1 MKQNIQIYIN
11 DILVDIDQETAMGVN
26 FTGFSTGNLGNIN
39 LSHTNSFTI
48 PLTNHNHKAI
58 GFVDNMNLNTKQV
71 QSSWYGNHGFKM
83 YADGLLVFTGKVYV
97 DEITDGRINLY
108 VVRDR
113 DFVNILQ
120 SYTMWEATQT
130 IVDVLNDELGELYG
144 GNATWSNIVN
154 FMATGVHTVWLP
166 YVVGTL
172 NKQYPYNKFDSEAQ
186 THSCSNKYED
196 TDNDDLKERFNLNSE
211 NRLTTEVITNDTVVG
226 DYKTGCIYVKLY
238 NLITTVLGNLGWQV
252 TFDSNVYTTLA
263 NQFIRMPDIV
273 TYMDL
278 TTYKF
283 SFAAND
289 SYHYKINDPA
299 ETSSKKISFLDLIKY
314 ICQEYCLLFNTEGN
328 TVTFHSIQNITDTT
342 TQHIK
347 INKIL
352 TRNFYIPNVPQ
363 QSMITYE
370 ALGDG
375 STLTGGKEIISH
387 NQNIEKG
394 SESTVLF
401 SIKRFLPGYFAY
413 LYDDGQVQTNTYALN
428 TVDPEYN
435 KKFIVVQKAVT
446 QTNYQVKVCR
456 YFLGNEDAVY
466 VRLYR
471 AINRT
476 VDELGYWD
484 QFASMCEYPDRIIVT
499 AILNP
504 YEVNIFR
511 PWNKMSFNTLPG
523 EWLVESISE
532 YNPRLDNPEVK
543 ITAVRL
549 R

>member
-26 FTGFSTGNLGNIN
+26 FTGFSTGNLGNIS

-71 QSSWYGNHGFKM
+71 QSSWYGNRGFKM

-113 DFVNILQ
+113 DFANILQ
-120 SYTMWEATQT
+120 SYTMWEATQA
-130 IVDVLNDELGELYG
+130 IVDVLNDELGEFYG

-154 FMATGVHTVWLP
+154 FMATGTHTVWLP

-172 NKQYPYNKFDSEAQ
+172 NKQYPYSKLDSEAQ
-186 THSCSNKYED
+186 THSCGNKYED

-252 TFDSNVYTTLA
+252 TFDSNVYTTLV

-314 ICQEYCLLFNTEGN
+314 VCQEYCLLFNTEGN
-328 TVTFHSIQNITDTT
+328 TVAFHSIQNITDTT

-401 SIKRFLPGYFAY
+401 SIKRFLPAYFVY

-435 KKFIVVQKAVT
+435 KKFIVVQKVAT

-456 YFLGNEDAVY
+456 YFLGNEYAVY

-476 VDELGYWD
+476 VDEMGYWD
-484 QFASMCEYPDRIIVT
+484 QFASMCEYPDRVTVT
-499 AILNP
+499 AILNS
-504 YEVNIFR
+504 YEANIFR
-511 PWNKMSFNTLPG
+511 PWNKISFNTLPG

>member
-11 DILVDIDQETAMGVN
+11 DILVDIDEETAMGVD
-26 FTGFSTGNLGNIN
+26 FVGFSTSNLGNIS

-58 GFVDNMNLNTKQV
+58 GFIDNMNLNTKQV
-71 QSSWYGNHGFKM
+71 QSSWYGNRSFKM

-97 DEITDGRINLY
+97 DEISEGRINLY

-113 DFVNILQ
+113 DFANILQ
-120 SYTMWEATQT
+120 SYTMWEATQA
-130 IVDVLNDELGELYG
+130 IVDVLNDELGEVYG

-154 FMATGVHTVWLP
+154 FMATGSHTVWLP
-166 YVVGTL
+166 YAVGTL
-172 NKQYPYNKFDSEAQ
+172 NKQYPYSKFDSETQ
-186 THSCSNKYED
+186 TYSWGNKYED

-211 NRLTTEVITNDTVVG
+211 NRLTTEVITNDPIGG

-238 NLITTVLGNLGWQV
+238 NLITTVLNGLGWRV
-252 TFDSNVYTTLA
+252 TFDNNVYTTLA

-278 TTYKF
+278 ITYKF

-289 SYHYKINDPA
+289 SYHYKINDQVKA
-299 ETSSKKISFLDLIKY
+299 SSKEISFLDLIKY
-314 ICQEYCLLFNTEGN
+314 VCQEYCLLFNIEGN
-328 TVTFHSIQNITDTT
+328 TVTFHSIQNIADTT

-352 TRNFYIPNVPQ
+352 TRNFYIPNIPQ

-401 SIKRFLPGYFAY
+401 SIKRFLPAYFVY

-428 TVDPEYN
+428 TVDPECN

-476 VDELGYWD
+476 VDEMGYWD
-484 QFASMCEYPDRIIVT
+484 QFASMCEYPDRVTVT

-543 ITAVRL
+543 ITAIRL

>member
-26 FTGFSTGNLGNIN
+26 FTGFSTGNLGNIS

-71 QSSWYGNHGFKM
+71 QGSWYGNRSFKM
-83 YADGLLVFTGKVYV
+83 YVDGLLVFTGKVYV

-113 DFVNILQ
+113 DFANILQ
-120 SYTMWEATQT
+120 SYTMWEATQA

-154 FMATGVHTVWLP
+154 FMATGTHTVWLP

-186 THSCSNKYED
+186 THSCGNKYED

-263 NQFIRMPDIV
+263 NQFIRIPDIV

-314 ICQEYCLLFNTEGN
+314 VCQEYCLLFNTEGN
-328 TVTFHSIQNITDTT
+328 TVAFHSIQNIADTT

-394 SESTVLF
+394 FESTVLF
-401 SIKRFLPGYFAY
+401 SIKRFLPAYFTY

-435 KKFIVVQKAVT
+435 KKFIVVQKAAT

-484 QFASMCEYPDRIIVT
+484 QFASMCEYPDRVIVT

>member
-11 DILVDIDQETAMGVN
+11 DILVDIDEETAMGVD
-26 FTGFSTGNLGNIN
+26 FVGFSTSNLGSIS
-39 LSHTNSFTI
+39 LSHTNSFTV
-48 PLTNHNHKAI
+48 PLTNHNRKAI

-71 QSSWYGNHGFKM
+71 QGSWYGDRSFKM

-97 DEITDGRINLY
+97 DEISEGRINLY

-113 DFVNILQ
+113 NFADILQ
-120 SYTMWEATQT
+120 SYTMWDATQA
-130 IVDVLNDELGELYG
+130 IIDVLNDELDEEYS

-154 FMATGVHTVWLP
+154 FMATGSHTVWMP
-166 YVVGTL
+166 YAVGTL
-172 NKQYPYNKFDSEAQ
+172 NKQYPYSKFDSETQ
-186 THSCSNKYED
+186 TYSCGNKYED
-196 TDNDDLKERFNLNSE
+196 TDNDDLKERYNLNSE

-238 NLITTVLGNLGWQV
+238 NLITTVLNGLGWQV
-252 TFDSNVYTTLA
+252 TFDNNVFTTLA

-289 SYHYKINDPA
+289 TYHYKINDSGEA
-299 ETSSKKISFLDLIKY
+299 SSKEISFLDLIKY
-314 ICQEYCLLFNTEGN
+314 VCQEYCLLFNIEGD
-328 TVTFHSIQNITDTT
+328 TVAFHSIQNIAGTT

-352 TRNFYIPNVPQ
+352 SRNFYIPNVPQ
-363 QSMITYE
+363 QSTITYE

-401 SIKRFLPGYFAY
+401 SIKRFLPAYFAY

-428 TVDPEYN
+428 TVDPECN
-435 KKFIVVQKAVT
+435 RKFIVVQKAIT
-446 QTNYQVKVCR
+446 PTNYQVKVCR
-456 YFLGNEDAVY
+456 YFLGNEEAVY
-466 VRLYR
+466 VQLYR

-476 VDELGYWD
+476 VDEMGYWD
-484 QFASMCEYPDRIIVT
+484 EFASMCEYPDRVIVT

>member
-26 FTGFSTGNLGNIN
+26 FTGFSTGNLGNIS

-71 QSSWYGNHGFKM
+71 QSSWYGNRGFKM

-120 SYTMWEATQT
+120 SYTMWEATQA
-130 IVDVLNDELGELYG
+130 IVDVLNDELGEFYG

-154 FMATGVHTVWLP
+154 FMATGTHTVWLP

-172 NKQYPYNKFDSEAQ
+172 NKQYPYNKLDSEAQ
-186 THSCSNKYED
+186 THSCGNKYED

-238 NLITTVLGNLGWQV
+238 NLITTVLENLGWQV
-252 TFDSNVYTTLA
+252 TFDSNVYTTLV

-289 SYHYKINDPA
+289 SYHYKINDSA

-314 ICQEYCLLFNTEGN
+314 VCQEYCLLFNTEGN
-328 TVTFHSIQNITDTT
+328 TVAFHSIQNIMDTT

-401 SIKRFLPGYFAY
+401 SIKRFLPAYFAY

-435 KKFIVVQKAVT
+435 KKFIVVQKVAT

-456 YFLGNEDAVY
+456 YFLGNEYAVY

-476 VDELGYWD
+476 VNEMGYWD
-484 QFASMCEYPDRIIVT
+484 QFASMCEYPDRVTVT

-543 ITAVRL
+543 ITAIRL